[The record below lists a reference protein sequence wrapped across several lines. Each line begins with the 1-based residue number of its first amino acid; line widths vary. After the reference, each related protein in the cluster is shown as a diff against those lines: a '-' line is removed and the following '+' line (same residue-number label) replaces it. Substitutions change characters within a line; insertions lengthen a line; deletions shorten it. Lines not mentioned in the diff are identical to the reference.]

1 MFFFNSLYERFL
13 PSKDY
18 KIHGYFEVINYQQNE
33 IVNLKNT
40 RVWLTNVFKGR
51 HFNPYIK
58 GRNQEGNFK
67 QNNSKWCCSWI
78 FKWFN
83 KLQIIATDESVL

>member
-33 IVNLKNT
+33 IVNLENT

-51 HFNPYIK
+51 HFHPYIK
-58 GRNQEGNFK
+58 GENQEGNFK
-67 QNNSKWCCSWI
+67 QNNSKWCYWQQ
-78 FKWFN
+78 
-83 KLQIIATDESVL
+83 LDL